1 MFPNVIVP
9 EAHGLYAP
17 GLGLL
22 GSPRLAS
29 ASLAL
34 PAPATTAAALR
45 AARPPKA
52 AGLLLQG
59 AGKAS
64 EADAG
69 RGKPSKPRPAR
80 QAKPGIRPEFGTFKK
95 RVFVTDLEPR
105 GSKWDF
111 DGIAWQL
118 FSRPI
123 TWRGRN
129 PASHVENGPNK
140 VGIWVGS
147 GRAGFFGFFP
157 EWSQMPLG
165 LLFRAL
171 GCPGTTIWGSG
182 GEVG

>member
-52 AGLLLQG
+52 AGLLLRG

-64 EADAG
+64 EADAR
-69 RGKPSKPRPAR
+69 RGKPSKARPGETAGLAR
-80 QAKPGIRPEFGTFKK
+80 PLPWPYPGTAR
-95 RVFVTDLEPR
+95 L
-105 GSKWDF
+105 
-111 DGIAWQL
+111 AL
-118 FSRPI
+118 
-123 TWRGRN
+123 
-129 PASHVENGPNK
+129 ALYL
-140 VGIWVGS
+140 
-147 GRAGFFGFFP
+147 
-157 EWSQMPLG
+157 PLG
-165 LLFRAL
+165 LYMGFPWALLAKPFR
-171 GCPGTTIWGSG
+171 GYRPIIFP
-182 GEVG
+182 V

>member
-52 AGLLLQG
+52 AGLLLRG

-64 EADAG
+64 EADAR
-69 RGKPSKPRPAR
+69 RGKPSKARPGETAG
-80 QAKPGIRPEFGTFKK
+80 PGLALTLALYLG
-95 RVFVTDLEPR
+95 V
-105 GSKWDF
+105 
-111 DGIAWQL
+111 
-118 FSRPI
+118 
-123 TWRGRN
+123 
-129 PASHVENGPNK
+129 GPD
-140 VGIWVGS
+140 WL
-147 GRAGFFGFFP
+147 
-157 EWSQMPLG
+157 WLW
-165 LLFRAL
+165 L
-171 GCPGTTIWGSG
+171 
-182 GEVG
+182 

>member
-52 AGLLLQG
+52 AGLLLRG

-64 EADAG
+64 EADAR
-69 RGKPSKPRPAR
+69 RGKPSKPRPGE
-80 QAKPGIRPEFGTFKK
+80 QADPKDTEIWK
-95 RVFVTDLEPR
+95 
-105 GSKWDF
+105 
-111 DGIAWQL
+111 IL
-118 FSRPI
+118 F
-123 TWRGRN
+123 
-129 PASHVENGPNK
+129 
-140 VGIWVGS
+140 
-147 GRAGFFGFFP
+147 
-157 EWSQMPLG
+157 
-165 LLFRAL
+165 
-171 GCPGTTIWGSG
+171 
-182 GEVG
+182 